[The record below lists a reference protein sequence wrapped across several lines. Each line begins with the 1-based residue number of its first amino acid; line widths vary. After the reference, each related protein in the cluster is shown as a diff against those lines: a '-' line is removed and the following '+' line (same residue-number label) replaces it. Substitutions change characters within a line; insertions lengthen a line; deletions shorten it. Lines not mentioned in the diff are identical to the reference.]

1 MPQVKKP
8 RNAELTS
15 AGIFIRRKGPEL
27 FQVQLG
33 EHWIDVVKSE
43 GCCEV
48 LYTVEGQKTA
58 RGYAPLR
65 RMEDIKWVESAV
77 DSVAK
82 KDEIENYSIRTAL

>member
-15 AGIFIRRKGPEL
+15 AGIFIRRKNPEL

-43 GCCEV
+43 GCCGV
-48 LYTVEGQKTA
+48 LYTVEGQKTP

-65 RMEDIKWVESAV
+65 RKEDIEWVERTV
-77 DSVAK
+77 DDVAE
-82 KDEIENYSIRTAL
+82 KDRIEDYSIRTAL

>member
-15 AGIFIRRKGPEL
+15 AGIFIRRKNPEL

-33 EHWIDVVKSE
+33 GHWIDVVKSE
-43 GCCEV
+43 DGLGV
-48 LYTVEGQKTA
+48 LYMVEGQKTEK
-58 RGYAPLR
+58 GYAPLR
-65 RMEDIKWVESAV
+65 RREDIEWVEGAV

-82 KDEIENYSIRTAL
+82 KDGIENYSTRTAL